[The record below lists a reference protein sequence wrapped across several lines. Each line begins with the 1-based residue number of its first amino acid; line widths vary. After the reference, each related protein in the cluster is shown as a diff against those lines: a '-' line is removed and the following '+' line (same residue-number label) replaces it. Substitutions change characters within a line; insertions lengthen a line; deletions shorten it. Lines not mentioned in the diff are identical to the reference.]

1 MASLKAAILKV
12 QSNLAQKERTLK
24 VLTDERPRTA
34 SKRAHTLVSLA
45 SKSKRKS

>member
-12 QSNLAQKERTLK
+12 QSNLAQKEQTLK

-34 SKRAHTLVSLA
+34 TKRTPSLVSLA
-45 SKSKRKS
+45 SKFKRKP